1 MDTMRR
7 LIYSLLFELDCHQ
20 LTELVAPLD
29 ARGQSP
35 HCQPEPP
42 KQRVIDL
49 RPSDLLRFK
58 DSTYRIRSVQAYRE
72 HWLDEQAA
80 AEWNNG
86 DGYLLNKVY

>member
-1 MDTMRR
+1 MRR
-7 LIYSLLFELDCHQ
+7 LIYSLLFELDCDQ

-35 HCQPEPP
+35 HCRPEPP
-42 KQRVIDL
+42 KERVIDL

-58 DSTYRIRSVQAYRE
+58 DRTYRIRSVQAYRE